1 MFKSR
6 NIFPIFLKNSSFRIE
21 YLMQCIK
28 YSILKDMIIEENDNL
43 RPDRFMVRAFGAQ
56 SYPPTTQRVFEEKC
70 SQRHLFWAYFIDG
83 CQPLKT
89 QVKNPRF
96 IQYMVLS
103 GGVLIAKICCK
114 LSAHVCFS
122 SSVLI

>member
-56 SYPPTTQRVFEEKC
+56 SYPPPPSVCLKKNARNAT
-70 SQRHLFWAYFIDG
+70 YFGRILLTD
-83 CQPLKT
+83 
-89 QVKNPRF
+89 VSR
-96 IQYMVLS
+96 
-103 GGVLIAKICCK
+103 
-114 LSAHVCFS
+114 
-122 SSVLI
+122 